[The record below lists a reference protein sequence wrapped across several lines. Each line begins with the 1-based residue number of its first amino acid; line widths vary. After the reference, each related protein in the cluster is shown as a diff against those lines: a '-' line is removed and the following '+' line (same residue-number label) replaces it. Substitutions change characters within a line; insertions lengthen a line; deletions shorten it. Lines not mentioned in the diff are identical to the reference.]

1 MTDEF
6 YIQKCLELAAKGY
19 PQALPNPLVGCVIV
33 YQDSIIGE
41 GYHQEFGKA
50 HAEVN
55 AINSVKDKTK
65 LEQSTLYVNLEPCAH
80 YGKTPPC
87 ADLIIKSKFQKVV
100 IGALDSFSEVNGKG
114 IEKIKEAGIEVKVN
128 ILKEDC
134 ISLNRRFYT
143 FHKDK
148 RPYII
153 LKWAKSSDGFIAPSN
168 QETPFWMTSVESK
181 NLVHQWRAIE
191 TGILIGKN
199 TAIKDNPLLT
209 SRIAGLKNPIRFV
222 IDKTSSLPKSLNI
235 FNDEATTYVLCQQ
248 KINENEL
255 EINFD
260 DFIASLLNQLYEL
273 KIHSIIIEGGLITL
287 QQFINTN
294 YWDEARVFVSDIQL
308 KEGISSPK
316 FNYEP
321 ELIEQIGADKLSY
334 FFNQ

>member
-6 YIQKCLELAAKGY
+6 YMQKCLELAAKGY
-19 PQALPNPLVGCVIV
+19 PLALPNPMVGCVIV
-33 YQDSIIGE
+33 YQGAIIGE

-55 AINSVKDKTK
+55 AINSVKDQSK

-80 YGKTPPC
+80 FGKTPPC
-87 ADLIIKSKFQKVV
+87 ADLIIKSKIKKVV

-114 IEKIKEAGIEVKVN
+114 IEKIKEAGIEVIVN
-128 ILKEDC
+128 VLKEDC

-143 FHKDK
+143 FHNDK

-153 LKWAKSSDGFIAPSN
+153 LKWAKSSDGFIAPLN
-168 QETPFWMTSVESK
+168 QETPFWMTCVESK

-191 TGILIGKN
+191 TGILVGRN
-199 TAIKDNPLLT
+199 TVIKDNPLLT
-209 SRIAGLKNPIRFV
+209 SRIDGLKNPIRFV

-235 FNDEATTYVLCQQ
+235 FNDDASTYVLCQE
-248 KINENEL
+248 KNNENEL

-260 DFIASLLNQLYEL
+260 DFITSLLNQLYQL
-273 KIHSIIIEGGLITL
+273 KIHSIIIEGGLKTL

-294 YWDEARVFVSDIQL
+294 CWDEARVFESDIRL

-316 FNYEP
+316 FHFEP
-321 ELIEQIGADKLSY
+321 QLSEQIGVDKLSY